1 MKKKW
6 LWPIV
11 SLSVIALLLSFYS
24 NSTKQ
29 STEEQ
34 KFIPLSKDFAGNH
47 HETTEKLTILN
58 DDINMSTALNKSEA
72 YHDIIKL
79 SQINNYRQAK
89 AQLKQVMDEHPH
101 FIYLNWQ
108 REHERVQLGTTPK
121 ITSKEGKQILSN
133 MKNELLHEDYY
144 ISPILKADDLA
155 KYQIVAAK
163 QNGITTTIYIK
174 QSVIPL
180 VEQHQK
186 NNLRIIPFPV
196 DNERANYETVKA
208 NTTEPIHV
216 LTAEDNENASHY
228 YEQEVVV
235 KFKQPLTQEQIK
247 ALERAVNGNVV
258 FTLNSTY
265 IFKSTDKQT
274 TELINYFRVNHD
286 LIYAEPHYIYITN
299 TMEDNNQQST
309 IIPNDSLFSEYQWNL
324 SQISTPSG
332 WNYSKG
338 SEAVTIAIL
347 DTGANFTHPDLK
359 ARLLQGYNTTTS
371 DTNAEDD
378 VGHGTHVTG
387 IIGAQVDNKEG
398 IAGISWYNKLLSV
411 KVLNASG
418 YGSTY
423 AVAQGII
430 WATDQGAKVI
440 NMSLGN
446 YASAD
451 FLHEAIQY
459 AYERDVV
466 LIAATGNDNTE
477 RPGYPAAYDEVLAVG
492 ATTSKRERAVF
503 SNYGDYVDVVA
514 PGDQIPS
521 TYLNGQYAALSGTS
535 MATPHVTALAGL
547 IRSINPALTNVQVID
562 IIKRTATDLGDSGY
576 DKYFGYGEIN
586 VEKALSLAASYN
598 GTLQS
603 YAKDFKAKLNK
614 LIENE

>member
-1 MKKKW
+1 MKNKW

-11 SLSVIALLLSFYS
+11 SFCVIALLLSFYS
-24 NSTKQ
+24 NSLKD
-29 STEEQ
+29 SNNEQ
-34 KFIPLSKDFAGNH
+34 KFVPLSDDFASH
-47 HETTEKLTILN
+47 QQETTEKLSILN
-58 DDINMSTALNKSEA
+58 NDINMSTALNKSEA
-72 YHDIIKL
+72 YHDIMKL
-79 SQINNYRQAK
+79 SHINSYKQAK
-89 AQLKQVMDEHPH
+89 LSLKQMMDEHPH
-101 FIYLNWQ
+101 FVYLNWQ
-108 REHERVQLGTTPK
+108 HEHERVQLGSIPK
-121 ITSKEGKQILSN
+121 ITSEEGKQILSDLT
-133 MKNELLHEDYY
+133 NELLHEDYY
-144 ISPILKADDLA
+144 ISPIIKAEDLA

-163 QNGITTTIYIK
+163 QDGVTTTVYIK

-186 NNLRIIPFPV
+186 NNLRIIPFPA
-196 DNERANYETVKA
+196 DNESANYETVKA
-208 NTTEPIHV
+208 NSTEPIHV

-235 KFKQPLTQEQIK
+235 KFKQQLTPEQIQL
-247 ALERAVNGNVV
+247 LEKSINGSVV

-265 IFKSTDKQT
+265 IFKSVDRKTP
-274 TELINYFRVNHD
+274 ELIDYFRANHD

-299 TMEDNNQQST
+299 TMDNNDESST
-309 IIPNDSLFSEYQWNL
+309 IIPNDSLFNEYQWNL

-338 SEAVTIAIL
+338 SDAVTIAIL

-359 ARLLQGYNTTTS
+359 GRLVEGYNTTTS
-371 DTNAEDD
+371 TTNAEDD

-411 KVLNASG
+411 KVLNGNG

-430 WATDQGAKVI
+430 WATDNGAKVI

-466 LIAATGNDNTE
+466 LIAATGNDNTD

-492 ATTSKRERAVF
+492 ATTSSRERAIF
-503 SNYGDYVDVVA
+503 SNFGEYVDVVA

-547 IRSINPALTNVQVID
+547 IRSINPSLTNVQVID
-562 IIKRTATDLGDSGY
+562 IIKQTATDLGDGGH
-576 DKYFGYGEIN
+576 DIYFGYGEIN
-586 VEKALSLAASYN
+586 VEKALALAASYN

-614 LIENE
+614 LIEKQ